1 MKKLLLPVLVCGMFA
16 STFAQSEISDK
27 WVITPVPNM
36 KGVLG
41 RLDINFPPDVERN
54 ILIYQQTD
62 NKFLRSVSHNDKIY
76 TIAPGQ
82 YRFTLTNVPVDN
94 VPIQKGHETRLKAGF
109 LNIVSDGDWHLYNDT
124 KEKAYTSGN
133 KPKKLPLPVGSYQVK
148 LGGQF
153 YPLIIKDG
161 ETVEDY
167 SPVEVIN
174 DVQIK
179 PEVLIDD
186 QYQYI
191 MSPITTSDTALTTM
205 GRFTFGL
212 NASDFSGVLGSSYEF
227 QVAMYDEAG
236 NLVKS
241 CGSVYPCSQDIYLPE
256 GKYSVSIVW
265 GHDYGQ
271 IVAKSAIRIFNIPI
285 KKGSETRVKV
295 GYFRHD
301 TNGDFELL
309 NETKELSYWLYSSL
323 VGLKR
328 LLPVGRYIVRQPG
341 IGEFPIQIEDGKI
354 ESLNTLPPVGF
365 NKKIEPP
372 AFRISPIVS
381 KGLKPGMGRLN
392 CDFPLADTACCYRL
406 LIPDANGDPTSI
418 NLLTMKSIDLLPGK
432 YELKMSGLVL
442 PFQIEK
448 QKETKIICGY
458 MILPIRKRICDA
470 IRGGCASYIS
480 NRTIPIRPGYYYIYD
495 VNDNPGRSLLIKV
508 REGEITDFTQ
518 SILVR
523 Y

>member
-16 STFAQSEISDK
+16 STFAQSEVSDK

-191 MSPITTSDTALTTM
+191 MSLIPTSDTVLTTM

-212 NASDFSGVLGSSYEF
+212 NASDFMGTLGNSYEF
-227 QVAMYDEAG
+227 RVAIYDETG
-236 NLVKS
+236 NMVNS
-241 CGSVYPCSQDIYLPE
+241 CGVMDPCSQHIYLPE
-256 GKYSVSIVW
+256 GKYSVAIRWS
-265 GHDYGQ
+265 HDYGQ
-271 IVAKSAIRIFNIPI
+271 IVGHSPIRIFNILI
-285 KKGSETRVKV
+285 KKGSVTRVKV
-295 GYFRHD
+295 GYFRHE

-309 NETKELSYWLYSSL
+309 NETKELSYWSYSSR
-323 VGLKR
+323 VSLKR

-341 IGEFPIQIEDGKI
+341 IGEFPIQIEDKKI
-354 ESLNTLPPVGF
+354 ESLNSLPPGGF
-365 NKKIEPP
+365 NKKLEAP
-372 AFRISPIVS
+372 AFRISPIVA
-381 KGLKPGMGRLN
+381 KDLKPGMGRLN
-392 CDFPLADTACCYRL
+392 CDFPLADTVCCYRL
-406 LIPDANGDPTSI
+406 LIPDANGNPTSI

-432 YELKMSGLVL
+432 YELSMAGLVL

-458 MILPIRKRICDA
+458 MVLPSRKTFCDA
-470 IRGGCASYIS
+470 LRGGCALYIS
-480 NRTIPIRPGYYYIYD
+480 YKTIPIRPGYYYIHD
-495 VNDNPGRSLLIKV
+495 AKDNPGRSILIRV
-508 REGEITDFTQ
+508 REGEITDYNQ
-518 SILVR
+518 SILVT